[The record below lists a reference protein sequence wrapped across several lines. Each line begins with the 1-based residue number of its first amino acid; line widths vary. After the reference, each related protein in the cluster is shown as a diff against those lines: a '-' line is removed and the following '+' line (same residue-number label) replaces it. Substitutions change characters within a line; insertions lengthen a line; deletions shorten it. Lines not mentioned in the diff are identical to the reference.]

1 MDKYIIVT
9 TLCNKE
15 EIANKIIDTLLEKK
29 LIVGSQVT
37 KVHSKYWWNNKL
49 EECDEY
55 KLEFRTKETIFNEIE
70 NEIKQIHDYE
80 VAEISYYEIK
90 NASKEFFDWID
101 KNILLILK
109 VSNPRP
115 LKTKLEKECLR
126 LI

>member
-55 KLEFRTKETIFNEIE
+55 KLELNKYMTM
-70 NEIKQIHDYE
+70 
-80 VAEISYYEIK
+80 
-90 NASKEFFDWID
+90 
-101 KNILLILK
+101 
-109 VSNPRP
+109 
-115 LKTKLEKECLR
+115 KLQKYH
-126 LI
+126 IMK

>member
-1 MDKYIIVT
+1 M
-9 TLCNKE
+9 
-15 EIANKIIDTLLEKK
+15 EKK

-90 NASKEFFDWID
+90 NASKDFFDWID
-101 KNILLILK
+101 KNIL
-109 VSNPRP
+109 
-115 LKTKLEKECLR
+115 
-126 LI
+126 

>member
-37 KVHSKYWWNNKL
+37 KVHSKYLWNNKL

-101 KNILLILK
+101 KNIL
-109 VSNPRP
+109 
-115 LKTKLEKECLR
+115 
-126 LI
+126 

>member
-29 LIVGSQVT
+29 LVAGSQVS
-37 KVHSKYWWNNKL
+37 KVHSKYWWNNEL

-101 KNILLILK
+101 KNIL
-109 VSNPRP
+109 
-115 LKTKLEKECLR
+115 
-126 LI
+126 

>member
-55 KLEFRTKETIFNEIE
+55 KLEFRTKENLLD
-70 NEIKQIHDYE
+70 EIKDEINKINDYE
-80 VAEISYYEIK
+80 VAEISFYEIK
-90 NASKEFFDWID
+90 SLSLEFLNWID
-101 KNILLILK
+101 KNIK
-109 VSNPRP
+109 
-115 LKTKLEKECLR
+115 
-126 LI
+126 